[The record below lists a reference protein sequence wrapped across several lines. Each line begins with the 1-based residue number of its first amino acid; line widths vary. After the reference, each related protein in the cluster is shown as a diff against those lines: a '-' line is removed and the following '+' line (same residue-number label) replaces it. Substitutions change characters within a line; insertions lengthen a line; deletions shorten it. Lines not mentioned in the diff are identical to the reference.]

1 MSDFF
6 PSVKGL
12 DLLYL
17 DGCIEEYERYLS
29 QLGDAER
36 EIYLKYQRER
46 LELITKE
53 RKENEI
59 EKEKAWK
66 QHKRR
71 IKSYSKEVDRYY
83 ERVDNEWVLKI
94 Y

>member
-29 QLGDAER
+29 QLKDIER

-66 QHKRR
+66 RHKRR
-71 IKSYSKEVDRYY
+71 IKSYSKEIDRYY
-83 ERVDNEWVLKI
+83 ERVDNE
-94 Y
+94 

>member
-1 MSDFF
+1 MSEFF

-17 DGCIEEYERYLS
+17 DGCIEEYEKYLS
-29 QLGDAER
+29 QLKDIER

-46 LELITKE
+46 LELIMKE
-53 RKENEI
+53 RKENEV
-59 EKEKAWK
+59 EKERQWK

-71 IKSYSKEVDRYY
+71 IKSYSKEVDKYY
-83 ERVDNEWVLKI
+83 ERVDNE
-94 Y
+94 